1 MATLLA
7 TVRYVLVGL
16 VVVLMQWLLV
26 GRMKIFGAAPD
37 IVILFVAWFGL
48 QFGRR
53 AGAICGFAFGFLLD
67 AIYDMWGVHMLL
79 KTILGFVV
87 GSFAT
92 EDRDILTILP
102 RQALMGGFVAAFI
115 HNGLLMLLLAVQAG
129 ATNSAM
135 LWTLWIG
142 AAAYT
147 ALLGFLA
154 TIFARR

>member
-1 MATLLA
+1 VPATLA
-7 TVRYVLVGL
+7 TIRYALIGVA
-16 VVVLMQWLLV
+16 VVLLQWLLL
-26 GRMKIFGAAPD
+26 GRMTIFGAAPD
-37 IVILFVAWFGL
+37 VVILFVAWFGL

-53 AGAICGFAFGFLLD
+53 AGATCGFLLGVLMD
-67 AIYDMWGVHMLL
+67 AAYDMWGVHMLL

-87 GSFAT
+87 GSFAS

-102 RQALMGGFVAAFI
+102 RQALLGGFVGAFI
-115 HNGLLMLLLAVQAG
+115 HNGLLVLLLAVQAG

-135 LWTLWIG
+135 LWSLWVG

-154 TIFARR
+154 ALFARR